1 MGYWLPHTSS
11 VDFCESDYYLSF
23 YIAELHN
30 TWSSLLISLMGI
42 LGILYSN
49 PLKENMFNIIYII
62 LVFIGLGSVGLHL
75 TLHWFPQSLDEVP
88 MLWFNMVG
96 FYILYHLK
104 TKKNDKNNKNDIMIY
119 IVTIITLFETYI
131 YYAMRS
137 LYPFFLGIFILT
149 TTIVIIWTFMLLLDK
164 REGKMISRLFYTG
177 FGSFVIIGFT
187 CWIIDMQLCSL
198 LLPYYNQFYGITL
211 HIIWHL
217 FAGYGG
223 YMHVQTMIAGR
234 ARELNVPLKY
244 YWLLGVFPL
253 TSLDKSKG
261 K

>member
-1 MGYWLPHTSS
+1 MGYWLPHSSS
-11 VDFCESDYYLSF
+11 VDFCESDYLLSY
-23 YIAELHN
+23 YIAEPHN
-30 TWSSLLISLMGI
+30 AWSSLIISLMG
-42 LGILYSN
+42 LFGILYSN
-49 PLKENMFNIIYII
+49 PLNENMFNIIYIVLI
-62 LVFIGLGSVGLHL
+62 SIGLGSVGLHS

-104 TKKNDKNNKNDIMIY
+104 TKKTNQNDIMVY
-119 IVTIITLFETYI
+119 IIGGITIFETYI

-149 TTIVIIWTFMLLLDK
+149 TVIVIVWTFMLINDK
-164 REGKMISRLFYTG
+164 REGKMISRLFFTG

-187 CWIIDMQLCSL
+187 CWIIDMQLCSA
-198 LLPYYNQFYGITL
+198 LLPYYNQFYGVTL
-211 HIIWHL
+211 HIFWHL

-223 YMHVQTMIAGR
+223 YMHTQTMIAGR

-244 YWLLGVFPL
+244 YWLFGVFPL
-253 TSLDKSKG
+253 ISVDQRKEK
-261 K
+261 